1 MHMRITKRRSLRRSI
16 RNKSRKIRHNKTKRV
31 GGKRRRVSAKRGGA
45 IRGGATP
52 THHFSKKELVS
63 PTQAFT
69 LPSFT
74 GKSIKFEGEKHNI
87 LSDADSKNYFIA
99 LTEKN
104 GEEVYPKLK
113 TIKRLNKQEKS
124 RSKRK

>member
-1 MHMRITKRRSLRRSI
+1 MRISKRRSLRRSI
-16 RNKSRKIRHNKTKRV
+16 KNKSRKFRRNRTKRV
-31 GGKRRRVSAKRGGA
+31 GGKRR
-45 IRGGATP
+45 RGGATP

-113 TIKRLNKQEKS
+113 TIKRLNKQERS

>member
-16 RNKSRKIRHNKTKRV
+16 TNKSRKLRRNRTKRV
-31 GGKRRRVSAKRGGA
+31 GGKRRRVSVSGGA
-45 IRGGATP
+45 KRGGATP

-63 PTQAFT
+63 PTQA
-69 LPSFT
+69 LSDPSFT
-74 GKSIKFEGEKHNI
+74 GKSVKFEGKKHNI
-87 LSDADSKNYFIA
+87 LSDIDSKNYFIA